1 LHFAPDVEDTLE
13 FTAVLCNTVPS
24 ASRTGTDELLTI
36 PQLHDLLDAK
46 NYGGARN
53 YSESERRAVADTRT
67 LLRTLWTLDR
77 NELAGAI
84 NVILREANALP
95 QLTRHDEFDWH
106 IHAIPMDAPLVDRIR
121 VEVALALVDVIRADA
136 TDRLRMCD
144 AHDCEGLLID
154 LSRNGSRRFCS
165 IRCGNRMNMI
175 AYRERQLT
183 AVDT

>member
-1 LHFAPDVEDTLE
+1 MHFAPDVEDTLE

-24 ASRTGTDELLTI
+24 ASRSGTDEVLTI
-36 PQLHDLLDAK
+36 AQLHALLDA
-46 NYGGARN
+46 NSYGGTRN
-53 YSESERRAVADTRT
+53 YSEAERRSVADTR
-67 LLRTLWTLDR
+67 LVLRALWTLDR

-95 QLTRHDEFDWH
+95 QLTRHNQFDWH
-106 IHAIPMDAPLVDRIR
+106 IHAIPLDAPLVDRIR

-136 TDRLRMCD
+136 TDRLRMCE
-144 AHDCEGLLID
+144 AHDCEGLLVD

-175 AYRERQLT
+175 AYRERQLAT
-183 AVDT
+183 LDA